1 MQNRTTNY
9 VEAHHKTKSNS
20 AQRSIQKPEQT
31 ARNKQKSASS
41 PQEIFS
47 ALILA
52 LFQPNCEK
60 QKSPVNTDP
69 YLRGINMPTYI
80 LLSTLTDEGRRTVKE
95 RPERIQEVNKE
106 IEALGAKVMSQY
118 VVLGPYDFVNV
129 VEAPDN
135 KTIAQAAMELGSRG
149 TVQIMSLAAI
159 PVNEFIASMK
169 KTTAKKK

>member
-1 MQNRTTNY
+1 MLKRTT
-9 VEAHHKTKSNS
+9 
-20 AQRSIQKPEQT
+20 KPSQT
-31 ARNKQKSASS
+31 APNASYRNLNS
-41 PQEIFS
+41 PQEANRKAPLHPQENFS
-47 ALILA
+47 ALNVA
-52 LFQPNCEK
+52 LFQPVYEK
-60 QKSPVNTDP
+60 QKSPVNIDH
-69 YLRGINMPTYI
+69 YLRGIMSMPTYI

-135 KTIAQAAMELGSRG
+135 KTIARAAMELGSRG